1 MRLYDAQPIYTASR
15 SLGHVPIIDKNGRG
29 REVIPLA
36 PHEAV
41 GYRERTVAERFNS
54 RLKEEFGGGSVMVRG
69 AQKVGLHLMFGVIA
83 LFADQLLKLI
93 S

>member
-1 MRLYDAQPIYTASR
+1 M
-15 SLGHVPIIDKNGRG
+15 
-29 REVIPLA
+29 IPLA

-41 GYRERTVAERFNS
+41 RYRERTVAERFNS
-54 RLKEEFGGGSVMVRG
+54 RLKEAFGAGSVMVRG
-69 AQKVGLHLMFGVIA
+69 VAKVSLHLMFGIIA